1 MYSCPTF
8 CYGVCLLLANLLLN
22 STQAQDASNVQPIP
36 ETVVPK
42 PATKGLILES
52 CGIAPQSNPSPDGIL
67 GIRCLVRNTSDT
79 TLTGYLSGRVTGNL
93 FDDDRRRVEVPGN
106 TVRAFELPVR
116 LPSPLPDSGID
127 ASVSLTTIVDGK
139 EVLVLQGEEPA
150 SKSVRYWKPGKN
162 PVVAAIAMG
171 REPEPILDWR
181 WGKTELF
188 STYELAVASRVD
200 AEMSK
205 DCIALEAT
213 PFPLSPIDWKA
224 LDTVILADPRPLADG
239 ATLSVLKDFL
249 HSGGKVWVMLD
260 GIDTAVVEPLLE
272 QHQQCT
278 TIETIELRSF
288 RVDIARR
295 AMSDTDR
302 TVELTDDVPFKCVQ
316 TTGASIPH
324 SIDGWP
330 ASLIFPIGRGELIL
344 TTLHSSAWIQPRRA
358 QWSDDPLFQSDF
370 ELRPWAMS
378 LVDIVHTKRAAPLL
392 GVKDIDYPLQR
403 IGNPV
408 LPRRLVISIL
418 ASFCGALMLYG
429 LWSTWVGQMRGLG
442 WVAPILAVAT
452 ALPLASMAWMQRKD
466 IPPTVASFQ
475 TVQFENP
482 SGGILRESAAVYTPE
497 PAAMS
502 LESNRGGFAHP
513 DRGMQHGV
521 KTLTTEDF
529 QSWKMTNV
537 AWPTGTW
544 RYTSEVSLPDLS
556 VVARGNLDATGLHIT
571 VPNNLPSRIADPV
584 LAYLPGAP
592 VLGVPGAS
600 KDGHHSVLFNGD
612 YPAEG
617 ERWTLNTIVDAEQSR
632 RAAIYQKL
640 LDSSDRLN
648 VQTRTLF
655 GWTDLFDAAPQW
667 NTPLD
672 RRGVALVALPVE
684 LETPTVGQQVLIPY
698 SLISLKNAEGVNSS
712 PIFMESTGKWV
723 TQSSSASESQI
734 EFHLP
739 REVVPL
745 ETSRIELSWDVSAPR
760 RSVSLA
766 CVRDDGSPPVAL
778 LELDEPSLPINT
790 EITQRDVLDDFRDGR
805 ATFRIIV
812 SADKQAGGSLPWRIR
827 SLRMTVHGRTLPRHA
842 MVRPDTN
849 RLQSESNRQ

>member
-1 MYSCPTF
+1 
-8 CYGVCLLLANLLLN
+8 VLN
-22 STQAQDASNVQPIP
+22 ALPAS
-36 ETVVPK
+36 
-42 PATKGLILES
+42 KGLVLES

-67 GIRCLVRNTSDT
+67 GIRCLVRNTSDKP
-79 TLTGYLSGRVTGNL
+79 LSGYLSGRVAGNL
-93 FDDDRRRVEVPGN
+93 FEDDRRRVEVPAN

-116 LPSPLPDSGID
+116 LPAPLPDSGID
-127 ASVSLTTIVDGK
+127 ASVSLTTMVDGK
-139 EVLVLQGEEPA
+139 EVLVLHGEEPA

-181 WGKTELF
+181 WGKAELF

-213 PFPLSPIDWKA
+213 PFPLNPIDWKA
-224 LDTVILADPRPLADG
+224 LDALILADPRPLSDG

-249 HSGGKVWVMLD
+249 HAGGKIWVMLD
-260 GIDTAVVEPLLE
+260 AIDTVAIEPLLE
-272 QHQQCT
+272 RHQQCT
-278 TIETIELRSF
+278 TVETIALRSF
-288 RVDIARR
+288 RVDLARR
-295 AMSDTDR
+295 AMSDADR
-302 TVELTDDVPFKCVQ
+302 SVELKESVPFKCVQ
-316 TTGASIPH
+316 ANGASAPH

-344 TTLHSSAWIQPRRA
+344 TPLHSSAWIHPRRA
-358 QWSDDPLFQSDF
+358 QWSDDPLYQSDY
-370 ELRPWAMS
+370 ELRPWAMN

-392 GVKDIDYPLQR
+392 GVKDLEYPLQR

-408 LPRRLVISIL
+408 LSRRLVIAIL
-418 ASFCGALMLYG
+418 ASFCGALILFG
-429 LWSTWVGQMRGLG
+429 LWSTWIGQMRGLG
-442 WVAPILAVAT
+442 WVAPVLAIAA
-452 ALPLASMAWMQRKD
+452 ALPLASLAWMQRKD
-466 IPPTVASFQ
+466 IPPTVSSFQ

-497 PAAMS
+497 SAPMS
-502 LESNRGGFAHP
+502 MESTRSGFAHP
-513 DRGMQHGV
+513 DRAMQHGV

-544 RYTSEVSLPDLS
+544 RYTSEVSLPEFS
-556 VVARGNLDATGLHIT
+556 AVARGNLDATGLHIT
-571 VPNNLPSRIADPV
+571 LPTTLPSRIADPV

-592 VLGVPGAS
+592 ILGVPEAS
-600 KDGHHSVLFNGD
+600 TGEQHSVLFNGD

-684 LETPTVGQQVLIPY
+684 LETPAVGQQVLIPY

-723 TQSSSASESQI
+723 AQSSNASESQI

-745 ETSRIELSWDVSAPR
+745 ELSRIDLVWDVSAPR

-766 CVRDDGSPPVAL
+766 CIRNDGNPPIAL
-778 LELDEPSLPINT
+778 LELDEPSLPSNSS
-790 EITQRDVLDDFRDGR
+790 ITQREVLDEFRDGQ

-812 SADKQAGGSLPWRIR
+812 SPDKQSGGSLPWRMR
-827 SLRMTVHGRTLPRHA
+827 SLRMTVHGQTLPRHA
-842 MVRPDTN
+842 MVRSDTN
-849 RLQSESNRQ
+849 QAQLGANRQ